1 MIQEYR
7 AHETV
12 NPGGDPSL
20 LIVCDH
26 ASNATPE
33 GYGTLGLPADEFAR
47 HIAWDIG
54 AEGVSRALSRLLDC
68 PVVMSRFSRL
78 FIDPNRGEDDPT
90 LIMRLSDGA
99 IIPGNRDVDE
109 AETEKRLDLCYR
121 PYNAAIDAAIARAEA
136 ETGRG
141 PNIISIHSFTRQLR
155 GRPERPYQV
164 GILYDWDLDTA
175 GALLKSLRAEADL
188 TIGDNEPYHGR
199 LPGDCMWRHATR
211 RQLSNALIEV
221 RNDLIET
228 EAGQEDWAAR
238 LAPHIEGA
246 FSKT

>member
-1 MIQEYR
+1 MNEDYT
-7 AHETV
+7 AHEVV
-12 NPGGDPSL
+12 NAGGDPSL

-26 ASNATPE
+26 ASNATPD
-33 GYGTLGLPADEFAR
+33 GYGTLGLPEDEFAR

-54 AEGVSRALSRLLDC
+54 TEGVSRTLSRLLDC
-68 PVVMSRFSRL
+68 PVVISRFSRL

-99 IIPGNRDVDE
+99 IIP
-109 AETEKRLDLCYR
+109 ETEKRLDLCYR
-121 PYNAAIDAAIARAEA
+121 PYHAAIDAAIARSEA

-175 GALLKSLRAEADL
+175 GALLKSLRAEPDL
-188 TIGDNEPYHGR
+188 TVGDNEPYHGR
-199 LPGDCMWRHATR
+199 LPGDCMWQHATQR
-211 RQLSNALIEV
+211 TLPHALIEI
-221 RNDLIET
+221 RNDLIAT
-228 EAGQEDWAAR
+228 EAGQQEWGER

-246 FSKT
+246 FS